1 VTAALRLTSDVLT
14 PMLDRGNG
22 ETESVWVHALGDRAN
37 GRAMK
42 SAVW

>member
-1 VTAALRLTSDVLT
+1 VTAVLRLTSDVLAR
-14 PMLDRGNG
+14 MLDPGNG
-22 ETESVWVHALGDRAN
+22 ETKSVWVHALGDRAN